1 MGRVKKSKEPAV
13 KGFQLF
19 DDPEIDSK
27 VNSGSFKTVETKNSG
42 IDKKKDKVSKK
53 DIKNTNGSDRTI
65 GTDSCRRSVRTVGVT
80 ADDKQVGKRKSGKN
94 EQRPESAICKSKDAG
109 KKSASAK
116 AVKSKTATDGKRTG
130 KTDKSAKRKNS
141 AAGNQ
146 AEIESEQVVPAKSG
160 KEIKSEL
167 IEDHKSKNAPAENL
181 IGKICPKTHLPY
193 KQVPCCKKGWTY
205 MDVTDLKWNREHI
218 GYGANDYHS
227 SRFAEDMVEKE
238 QTVTKVKNSRSKKRT
253 SKSERVQRIEKR
265 AKIRAKVRK

>member
-1 MGRVKKSKEPAV
+1 MGRVKKLKEPAV
-13 KGFQLF
+13 KSFQLF

-27 VNSGSFKTVETKNSG
+27 ANSGSFKAVETKSSG
-42 IDKKKDKVSKK
+42 IDKKKDKTSKK

-65 GTDSCRRSVRTVGVT
+65 GTDSRRRGVHTVGVT

-94 EQRPESAICKSKDAG
+94 KQRPESAVRKSEDAG
-109 KKSASAK
+109 KKSVAAK
-116 AVKSKTATDGKRTG
+116 AVKSKTAADSKRTG
-130 KTDKSAKRKNS
+130 KTDKPAKRKNS
-141 AAGNQ
+141 TAGKQ
-146 AEIESEQVVPAKSG
+146 IEVKPEQVAPAEPV
-160 KEIKSEL
+160 KEIKSEPV
-167 IEDHKSKNAPAENL
+167 EDHKSKNAPSENL

-227 SRFAEDMVEKE
+227 NRFAEDIVEKE
-238 QTVTKVKNSRSKKRT
+238 EPVTKVKNARSKKKT
-253 SKSERVQRIEKR
+253 NKSERVQRIEKR

>member
-1 MGRVKKSKEPAV
+1 MGRVKKSKEPAI
-13 KGFQLF
+13 KSFQLF

-27 VNSGSFKTVETKNSG
+27 ANSGSFKTVETKNSG
-42 IDKKKDKVSKK
+42 IDKKKDKISKK

-65 GTDSCRRSVRTVGVT
+65 GADSCCRSVRTVGVT
-80 ADDKQVGKRKSGKN
+80 ADDKQVSKRKSGKN
-94 EQRPESAICKSKDAG
+94 EQRPEPAICKSKDAG
-109 KKSASAK
+109 KKPASAK
-116 AVKSKTATDGKRTG
+116 AVKSKAATDGKRTG
-130 KTDKSAKRKNS
+130 KTDKSAKRKNP
-141 AAGNQ
+141 AVGNQ
-146 AEIESEQVVPAKSG
+146 AKIESEQVVPAKFS
-160 KEIKSEL
+160 KEIKSEP
-167 IEDHKSKNAPAENL
+167 IEDHKSKNAPPENL

-227 SRFAEDMVEKE
+227 NRFTEDIVEKE
-238 QTVTKVKNSRSKKRT
+238 LAAAKVKNVRSKKRA